1 MENPI
6 YIHMNGSMLVWIYTH
21 RDTSSRE
28 EHVWN
33 TQTMENDMLIIVD
46 PWLQVI
52 KPLTCSLNNLTNP
65 RISCTQHLT
74 CLCIGQR
81 TWIHRDGQRLKPT
94 ATAMQAKF
102 PRGEG
107 RNVLEVAWKLRGQD
121 PTTWIMVRGII
132 VYTPL
137 GVFDVWSRITHVYI
151 YIIFIL

>member
-1 MENPI
+1 
-6 YIHMNGSMLVWIYTH
+6 
-21 RDTSSRE
+21 
-28 EHVWN
+28 
-33 TQTMENDMLIIVD
+33 MLIIVD

-94 ATAMQAKF
+94 AMQAKF

-137 GVFDVWSRITHVYI
+137 GVFDV
-151 YIIFIL
+151 